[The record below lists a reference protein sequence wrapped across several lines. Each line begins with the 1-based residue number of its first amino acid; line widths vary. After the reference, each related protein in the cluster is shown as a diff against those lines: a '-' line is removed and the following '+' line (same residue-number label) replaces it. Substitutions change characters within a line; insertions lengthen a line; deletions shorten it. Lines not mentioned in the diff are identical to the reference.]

1 MFRRYR
7 HGACADR
14 ARRRILHEPRARH
27 PYGEPDAKH
36 PGVAEGE
43 FAHAQSITTARPR
56 AGTRKM
62 EADMLATLVVAAW
75 ALALAVV
82 ACALVVLPNEHSD
95 QYRDRSRE
103 D

>member
-1 MFRRYR
+1 
-7 HGACADR
+7 
-14 ARRRILHEPRARH
+14 
-27 PYGEPDAKH
+27 
-36 PGVAEGE
+36 
-43 FAHAQSITTARPR
+43 
-56 AGTRKM
+56 M